1 MQGSISSVQWGVPE
15 AAIASMMSR
24 SERMPIAPPAS
35 SMTTTVEPEG
45 PQPHILVETDQ
56 DITAQGGYSMS
67 ATSNE
72 TGNPSRKGARA
83 SRATSKDPIE
93 PEETDETDRALI
105 ERRRRRR
112 VQKKQLIA
120 RAQRLLDDAPS
131 PDRA

>member
-1 MQGSISSVQWGVPE
+1 
-15 AAIASMMSR
+15 
-24 SERMPIAPPAS
+24 
-35 SMTTTVEPEG
+35 
-45 PQPHILVETDQ
+45 
-56 DITAQGGYSMS
+56 MS

-105 ERRRRRR
+105 ERLRRRR

-120 RAQRLLDDAPS
+120 RAQRLLDDAP
-131 PDRA
+131 DRA

>member
-1 MQGSISSVQWGVPE
+1 
-15 AAIASMMSR
+15 
-24 SERMPIAPPAS
+24 
-35 SMTTTVEPEG
+35 
-45 PQPHILVETDQ
+45 
-56 DITAQGGYSMS
+56 MS

-83 SRATSKDPIE
+83 SRATSKDPIA